1 MFFLPYLRSV
11 EKDKRRSLTCCYNHF
26 LLTEKENKFINYKS
40 KLIMKQVFIKDVQM
54 DTQTAFMANGNINI
68 YPCAW
73 ENEQAPI
80 TVGGEKRSFRGR
92 ITVGEDGETHVV
104 PYNEGGAPRYEEL
117 YSTEHCRLL
126 MTLGGSI
133 LEKWY
138 FSGRMSMAEIG
149 AARRRESKDI
159 SAWFRT
165 GAGESRRMEA
175 RQRRLAARRRGGKEA
190 AWKE

>member
-1 MFFLPYLRSV
+1 
-11 EKDKRRSLTCCYNHF
+11 
-26 LLTEKENKFINYKS
+26 
-40 KLIMKQVFIKDVQM
+40 MKQVFIKDVQM

-104 PYNEGGAPRYEEL
+104 PYNESGAPRYEEL

-133 LEKWY
+133 LEKWN
-138 FSGRMSMAEIG
+138 FGGRMSMQEI
-149 AARRRESKDI
+149 ADARRREMRYINS
-159 SAWFRT
+159 WFRT